1 MSRALL
7 LLPLLLLTA
16 CEGFAPSAPC
26 LGGGGGGGE
35 ATGCLDDGAGGAG
48 GAGAGAASCDPA
60 TDASCGTACRGAWPA
75 EWIAFEDRVLVL
87 VNQRRAQGATCGSD
101 SFAPAGPLVMDAAL
115 REAAR
120 CHSLDMAE
128 RGYFD
133 HETPEGRTPW
143 DRIADAGYTGSP
155 TGENIAVGY
164 VDADE
169 VVTGWM
175 DSPGHCSNIM
185 NPGSNEH
192 GLGFA
197 FVTGTEWTQ
206 YWTQTFGAR

>member
-7 LLPLLLLTA
+7 LLPLLLTTA

-26 LGGGGGGGE
+26 LGAGGE
-35 ATGCLDDGAGGAG
+35 GGATADCPGEGAGGAG
-48 GAGAGAASCDPA
+48 SGASCDPA
-60 TDASCGTACRGAWPA
+60 IDPACGTDCRGAWPA

-87 VNQRRAQGATCGSD
+87 VNERRAQGATCGSD
-101 SFAPAGPLVMDAAL
+101 SFAPAGPLVMEAAL

-120 CHSLDMAE
+120 CHSVDMAE
-128 RGYFD
+128 RGFFD
-133 HETPEGRTPW
+133 HYTPEGRSPW

-169 VVTGWM
+169 VVRGWM
-175 DSPGHCSNIM
+175 DSPGHCTNIM
-185 NPGSNEH
+185 NPDSNEH